1 MMKMP
6 CLLCSPSLKNDARLR
21 LPIQYP
27 IMIHGLIKCTT
38 GHAQSQPAINV
49 QNAVNR
55 TILRTPISK
64 VIAALL
70 ASVANGSETNS
81 VGVVEAAVT
90 GSGSCGTGPIVKT
103 PH

>member
-1 MMKMP
+1 
-6 CLLCSPSLKNDARLR
+6 
-21 LPIQYP
+21 
-27 IMIHGLIKCTT
+27 MIHGLIICPTGHAP

-49 QNAVNR
+49 QTAVNR
-55 TILRTPISK
+55 AILWTPTSK
-64 VIAALL
+64 VVAALS
-70 ASVANGSETNS
+70 ASVANGNETNS